1 MVNFIVEKLTKNAK
15 TPAAVQVWLPLG
27 GVSMI
32 ATPEGP
38 FADKEADDVL
48 FSTIKRGLNGSG
60 VRFAGDLGIQRIL
73 KIMIVPF
80 TGRAQARGGNRII
93 GTDIDLESEGRSCCT
108 KMAYPGIQVSRY
120 PGYLPSYP

>member
-80 TGRAQARGGNRII
+80 TWEGA
-93 GTDIDLESEGRSCCT
+93 SEGRKT
-108 KMAYPGIQVSRY
+108 NHQY
-120 PGYLPSYP
+120 